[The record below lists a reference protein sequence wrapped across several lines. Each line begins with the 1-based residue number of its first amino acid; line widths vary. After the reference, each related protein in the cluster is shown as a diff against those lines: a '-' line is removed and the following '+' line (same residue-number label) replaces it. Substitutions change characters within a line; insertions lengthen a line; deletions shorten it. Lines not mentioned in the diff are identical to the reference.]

1 MRFAFRQRRIFF
13 AGANNRPRAVFGFYD
28 ANARRMRSAPI
39 AAMTRLLAAIER
51 CD

>member
-1 MRFAFRQRRIFF
+1 LLFDRGAFFF